1 MGMKGTLSGL
11 LAWPPQLVASDPSQH
26 ENVVHLRHELRQ
38 RHLMRLRTNGIPLWS
53 EQPEHCDACD
63 RALLAGEQPVLV
75 RRGDELLL
83 ACALCAERLYDEG
96 YLRVDV
102 EIAKDTVEETGLPIA
117 S

>member
-1 MGMKGTLSGL
+1 MDMKGTLSGL
-11 LAWPPQLVASDPSQH
+11 LAWPPQLMASDSGRH
-26 ENVVHLRHELRQ
+26 ENVLHLRHELRQ

-53 EQPEHCDACD
+53 EQPEHCDGCA

-96 YLRVDV
+96 CVRVNVNAAMDV
-102 EIAKDTVEETGLPIA
+102 EAEAQLPLA
-117 S
+117 V